1 MGFAQLL
8 ITDIAQ
14 EYQLPVEAVFQYC
27 NELGIRYKNQDTCLA
42 LEEAKAVIQQI
53 LSSQCQSSVTF

>member
-1 MGFAQLL
+1 MGFAQLS

-42 LEEAKAVIQQI
+42 
-53 LSSQCQSSVTF
+53 